1 MSQWPA
7 GCLFDMDGVIVDS
20 AAHHFTAWK
29 RLADELSIPFTEEDN
44 HALKGLS
51 RVDSLEHILR
61 LGNLQVDE
69 RTKQRLMDQKN
80 AWYLELIE
88 GMRAQDIL
96 PGAKELVEE
105 LVEEGIGVGLGSS
118 SRNAQLILDNV
129 GLTPLFDVVVDGN
142 HLTLSKPDPEVFLK
156 GAAGLDA
163 SPADCV
169 VFEDAPSGVE
179 AGKAGGVFVV
189 GVGEPEVLAGADVVI
204 PSMDGFTLSSLR
216 RARQI

>member
-80 AWYLELIE
+80 AWYLELIG
-88 GMRAQDIL
+88 GMRAQENIH
-96 PGAKELVEE
+96 
-105 LVEEGIGVGLGSS
+105 I
-118 SRNAQLILDNV
+118 
-129 GLTPLFDVVVDGN
+129 F
-142 HLTLSKPDPEVFLK
+142 H
-156 GAAGLDA
+156 
-163 SPADCV
+163 ADT
-169 VFEDAPSGVE
+169 
-179 AGKAGGVFVV
+179 GKR
-189 GVGEPEVLAGADVVI
+189 I
-204 PSMDGFTLSSLR
+204 S
-216 RARQI
+216 Q

>member
-80 AWYLELIE
+80 AWYLDLIE

-129 GLTPLFDVVVDGN
+129 GLTPLFDVVVD
-142 HLTLSKPDPEVFLK
+142 
-156 GAAGLDA
+156 
-163 SPADCV
+163 
-169 VFEDAPSGVE
+169 
-179 AGKAGGVFVV
+179 
-189 GVGEPEVLAGADVVI
+189 
-204 PSMDGFTLSSLR
+204 
-216 RARQI
+216 